1 MKKKICFVKW
11 VVNEADGGL
20 KVAVNLAN
28 ELSEKY
34 EIHLLSIFATR
45 EVFFELGEDIHYQVL
60 SKEKLSMTK
69 DFFKAVKLLRSY
81 VVDNNIS
88 ILFLIGI
95 TMNAV
100 GVAGTLGLE
109 TKFVSCDHTNSIS
122 DNRTRVQR
130 IQRYIGAYSA
140 SKIITLTEKDKLNYI
155 RRYKISKDRV
165 SYIYNWLEDVYR
177 NNETYS
183 IESKKILTVGRFH
196 FQKGYDYLS
205 KVAINVLSKYP
216 DWKWNIY
223 GSGDDHIKE
232 KLISELKEGGVITQV
247 NFKGNVK
254 GTENIYPNHG
264 IYVMTSR
271 YEGLPLVLLE
281 AKQYGLPIISFNCP
295 TGPSEIVLD
304 GENGYLIDNFDI
316 NEMSNKICKLIEDK
330 EIRGRFSENSLID
343 TEKFSKERILEQ
355 WVNLIEEMT
364 GGEHAR

>member
-11 VVNEADGGL
+11 IVNEADGGL

-28 ELSEKY
+28 ELSDKY

-45 EVFFELGEDIHYQVL
+45 EVFFELGEDIHYRVL

-81 VVDNNIS
+81 VVENDIS
-88 ILFLIGI
+88 ILFGIGI

-100 GVAGTLGLE
+100 GVAGTLGLK
-109 TKFVSCDHTNSIS
+109 TKFISCDHTNSIS
-122 DNRTRVQR
+122 DNRTRVQK
-130 IQRYIGAYSA
+130 IQRYIGAYGA
-140 SKIITLTEKDKLNYI
+140 SKIITLTEKDKLNYV
-155 RRYKISKDRV
+155 RRYRISKDRV
-165 SYIYNWLEDVYR
+165 SYIYNWMGDIFR

-183 IESKKILTVGRFH
+183 IESKTILTVGRFH

-216 DWKWNIY
+216 DWQWDIY
-223 GSGDDHIKE
+223 GSGDDGIKE
-232 KLISELKEGGVITQV
+232 KLVEELKEGGVIAQV
-247 NFKGNVK
+247 NFMGNVK
-254 GTENIYPNHG
+254 GIDNIYPNHG

-281 AKQYGLPIISFNCP
+281 AKQYGLPIISFDCP

-304 GENGYLIDNFDI
+304 GKNGYLIDNFDTE
-316 NEMSNKICKLIEDK
+316 EMSKKICELIESK
-330 EIRGRFSENSLID
+330 ELREEFSKHSMVD
-343 TEKFSKERILEQ
+343 TEKFSKEKIRQQ
-355 WVNLIEEMT
+355 WIDLIEEMI